1 MAHQDSQQGQKWAQ
15 RIAVSNTTME
25 QKINALEKQY
35 NSYYME
41 GYIESLVS
49 TSYCLLQL
57 AY

>member
-15 RIAVSNTTME
+15 RIVVSNTTME
-25 QKINALEKQY
+25 QKIDALENQY
-35 NSYYME
+35 NSYYMQ

-49 TSYCLLQL
+49 TSYHLLQL